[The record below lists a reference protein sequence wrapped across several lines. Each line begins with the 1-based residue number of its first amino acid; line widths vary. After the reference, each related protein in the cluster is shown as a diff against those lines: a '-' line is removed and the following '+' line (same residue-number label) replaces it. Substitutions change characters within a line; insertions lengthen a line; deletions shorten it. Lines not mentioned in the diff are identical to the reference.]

1 MSEETGRPAGLRST
15 SVPIEPVVEPVPVS
29 DASLDAQL
37 LEVFFDRA
45 PMGVAVFGTDQRLQR
60 CNKTWTGFYE
70 HYFGVD
76 AAYTKPGRHIFE
88 LLPGNEESVQP
99 LFDNALAGRMVRQAA
114 HRISIPGLD
123 TYWDV
128 VFAPL
133 FRDGE
138 VVGVVDI
145 VTDAT
150 DRVKAFQRL
159 EARIAAFTSLAAGM
173 TVDQP
178 LEVTLREVVAA
189 VLRTTE
195 AVACSVLCWAEEP
208 VGAPVAYVSESFAP
222 GYAEALAAS
231 WTTDTGDPVLE
242 PPRLTVR
249 RGFREEALTQP
260 RFDRLHP
267 YWTEPTW
274 GDIAAVPVSA
284 SGRSFGELHLYLP
297 AGTQLDGDDETYLL
311 ALADQAAVAAQ
322 NAALFGT
329 AAQNATL
336 LERQRLSR
344 DLHDSVSQALF
355 SMTLHARAAE
365 RHLEAAGAGSSAA
378 AGEVARLRELTAGA
392 LAEMRALIFE
402 LRPGALAE
410 EGLAAALTK
419 QAAAIAARAAVP
431 VDVTTP
437 EVRVPLDPDVEEHL
451 YRLAMEALNNALR
464 HADASRLSLTL
475 RAADGALTVEVRDD
489 GTGFDLGQPHPGHLG
504 LHTMHE
510 RAAAAGAELSIV
522 SAPGTGTTV
531 SATVP
536 VP

>member
-1 MSEETGRPAGLRST
+1 MTRCSSPPVDGPAGLH
-15 SVPIEPVVEPVPVS
+15 
-29 DASLDAQL
+29 
-37 LEVFFDRA
+37 
-45 PMGVAVFGTDQRLQR
+45 
-60 CNKTWTGFYE
+60 K
-70 HYFGVD
+70 
-76 AAYTKPGRHIFE
+76 
-88 LLPGNEESVQP
+88 
-99 LFDNALAGRMVRQAA
+99 
-114 HRISIPGLD
+114 
-123 TYWDV
+123 
-128 VFAPL
+128 
-133 FRDGE
+133 
-138 VVGVVDI
+138 
-145 VTDAT
+145 
-150 DRVKAFQRL
+150 
-159 EARIAAFTSLAAGM
+159 
-173 TVDQP
+173 
-178 LEVTLREVVAA
+178 
-189 VLRTTE
+189 
-195 AVACSVLCWAEEP
+195 
-208 VGAPVAYVSESFAP
+208 
-222 GYAEALAAS
+222 
-231 WTTDTGDPVLE
+231 
-242 PPRLTVR
+242 
-249 RGFREEALTQP
+249 EALTQP

-267 YWTEPTW
+267 YSAEPTW

-284 SGRSFGELHLYLP
+284 SGRSFGELRLYLP

-336 LERQRLSR
+336 LKRQRLSR

-392 LAEMRALIFE
+392 LAEMRALILE

-437 EVRVPLDPDVEEHL
+437 EVRVPLDPDVEERL

-464 HADASRLSLTL
+464 HADPRGCRSPCGP
-475 RAADGALTVEVRDD
+475 DGALTVEVRDD

-510 RAAAAGAELSIV
+510 RRPRRARS
-522 SAPGTGTTV
+522 
-531 SATVP
+531 
-536 VP
+536 